1 MHVHVPTPLPPAP
14 LPPTRRQAR
23 IARCSRRASCAR
35 SCGEW
40 RRFEP
45 RDAPART
52 ERARVLVTHTRNAL
66 ACAASSV
73 ERTLDELHAA
83 VLERIE
89 DFLMRQP
96 GDRPLAADDPEG
108 EQFAAS
114 FLAGAEPLGAGV
126 AASEAFGGGVG

>member
-1 MHVHVPTPLPPAP
+1 MYPRRFHPRHFHPRGGRRAVRAAHAARRARGAVVSGGASNPGKPRPAP
-14 LPPTRRQAR
+14 NPHV
-23 IARCSRRASCAR
+23 CWS
-35 SCGEW
+35 
-40 RRFEP
+40 
-45 RDAPART
+45 
-52 ERARVLVTHTRNAL
+52 VTHTRNAL
-66 ACAASSV
+66 ACAASSI

>member
-1 MHVHVPTPLPPAP
+1 M
-14 LPPTRRQAR
+14 
-23 IARCSRRASCAR
+23 RCC
-35 SCGEW
+35 
-40 RRFEP
+40 
-45 RDAPART
+45 
-52 ERARVLVTHTRNAL
+52 H
-66 ACAASSV
+66 SSV
-73 ERTLDELHAA
+73 DQTLDELHTH

-126 AASEAFGGGVG
+126 AASEAFGSGVG

>member
-1 MHVHVPTPLPPAP
+1 MSGGASNPGTPRGPHRPP
-14 LPPTRRQAR
+14 
-23 IARCSRRASCAR
+23 C
-35 SCGEW
+35 
-40 RRFEP
+40 
-45 RDAPART
+45 
-52 ERARVLVTHTRNAL
+52 VLVTHINVL

-114 FLAGAEPLGAGV
+114 FLAGADPLGAGV

>member
-1 MHVHVPTPLPPAP
+1 M
-14 LPPTRRQAR
+14 
-23 IARCSRRASCAR
+23 RCC
-35 SCGEW
+35 
-40 RRFEP
+40 
-45 RDAPART
+45 
-52 ERARVLVTHTRNAL
+52 H
-66 ACAASSV
+66 SSV
-73 ERTLDELHAA
+73 DRTLDELHTH

-114 FLAGAEPLGAGV
+114 FLAGAGAEPLGAGV

>member
-1 MHVHVPTPLPPAP
+1 MYP
-14 LPPTRRQAR
+14 RRFHPR
-23 IARCSRRASCAR
+23 LFHPRGGRRAVRAAHAAR
-35 SCGEW
+35 RARGAVVSGGASNPG
-40 RRFEP
+40 P

-52 ERARVLVTHTRNAL
+52 EPARVLVTHTRHAL

>member
-1 MHVHVPTPLPPAP
+1 MSGGASNPGTPRPAPTPHACWSR
-14 LPPTRRQAR
+14 TR
-23 IARCSRRASCAR
+23 
-35 SCGEW
+35 
-40 RRFEP
+40 
-45 RDAPART
+45 
-52 ERARVLVTHTRNAL
+52 VTTHVL

>member
-1 MHVHVPTPLPPAP
+1 MHAAHAARRARRAVVSGGASNPGTPRPAPTPHACWSRTRVTLWLALPVSNS
-14 LPPTRRQAR
+14 PTY
-23 IARCSRRASCAR
+23 ILTY
-35 SCGEW
+35 
-40 RRFEP
+40 F
-45 RDAPART
+45 T
-52 ERARVLVTHTRNAL
+52 
-66 ACAASSV
+66 CAASSV